1 MTPAELTTLL
11 HQEIPLTQALGL
23 AVEMAESTRLRVT
36 GPFDA
41 NRNLHGT
48 VFAGSIYCFA
58 TLAGWSLVHD
68 YCRRQQ
74 LPAAVV
80 LRHADIRYL
89 RPLTGAPVA
98 EAWLPEP
105 EDVEQFLHS
114 LRSKGRG
121 RLLVPAELK
130 EGEQVAAK
138 FLGEFVAV
146 RAQH

>member
-1 MTPAELTTLL
+1 MTPTALTSLL
-11 HQEIPLTQALGL
+11 HREIPLTQALGL
-23 AVEMAESTRLRVT
+23 AVEMAENDRIRVI

-58 TLAGWSLVHD
+58 TLAGWTLVHSV
-68 YCRRQQ
+68 CQREQ

-89 RPLTGAPVA
+89 KPLAEAPAA

-105 EDVEQFLHS
+105 EAVGQFLHS

-121 RLLVPAELK
+121 KLLIPAELK
-130 EGEQVAAK
+130 TGDQLAAR
-138 FLGEFVAV
+138 FTGEFVAI
-146 RAQH
+146 REI

>member
-1 MTPAELTTLL
+1 MTPAALTSLL
-11 HQEIPLTQALGL
+11 HREIPLTQALGL
-23 AVEMAESTRLRVT
+23 AVETAGNDRIRVI
-36 GPFDA
+36 GPFEA

-58 TLAGWSLVHD
+58 TLAGWTLVHS
-68 YCRRQQ
+68 YCQRQQ

-89 RPLTGAPVA
+89 RPLPEAPVA

-105 EDVEQFLHS
+105 AELEQFLYS
-114 LRSKGRG
+114 LQSKGRG

-130 EGEQVAAK
+130 TGDQLAAR
-138 FLGEFVAV
+138 FTGDFVAI
-146 RAQH
+146 RET

>member
-1 MTPAELTTLL
+1 MTPTELTTLL
-11 HQEIPLTQALGL
+11 HQEIPLTRALGL
-23 AVEMAESTRLRVT
+23 AVETASPDRIRVI
-36 GPFDA
+36 GPFEA

-58 TLAGWSLVHD
+58 TLAGWALVHS
-68 YCRRQQ
+68 YCRGQQ
-74 LPAAVV
+74 LAASVV

-89 RPLTGAPVA
+89 KPLPEAPAA

-105 EDVEQFLHS
+105 EQVEAFVHS

-130 EGEQVAAK
+130 TGDQVAAR
-138 FLGEFVAV
+138 FLGEFVATGH
-146 RAQH
+146 R